1 MAEEGIAAYLNVQ
14 GVWQAVYLN
23 VEGVAEH
30 ILTADESPFINTSL
44 FKSNQITFKTQEV
57 VRAYEEWSHRKGP

>member
-1 MAEEGIAAYLNVQ
+1 MNVEGIAAYLNVQ
-14 GVWQAVYLN
+14 VVWQAVYLN

-44 FKSNQITFKTQEV
+44 FKSNQITFKTINNSVCRNQNMLGG
-57 VRAYEEWSHRKGP
+57 YY